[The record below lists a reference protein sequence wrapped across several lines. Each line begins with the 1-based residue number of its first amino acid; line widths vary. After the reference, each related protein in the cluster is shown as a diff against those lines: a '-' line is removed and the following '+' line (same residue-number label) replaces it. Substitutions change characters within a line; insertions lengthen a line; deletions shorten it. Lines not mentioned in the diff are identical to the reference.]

1 MTQDVF
7 SKVMGF
13 NESTVMGD
21 DLPVTGVTWY
31 DAAEFCNRL
40 SEIKGLEPA
49 YRFEQVTYKQGSG
62 RISSAVVVYDHL
74 LGRGLP
80 SADRRRMG
88 VRGTRRQQ
96 VGKLR
101 VCRRRRRQR
110 SLLEPEQRE
119 GRAAAP
125 VGTKQ
130 PNELGIHDM
139 SGNVYEWVY
148 DWKWPYGK
156 EPTGPETDPT
166 GAPGPEGLPSWEDYR
181 YQQGGDFKC
190 SDSSIYYIYSRINTP
205 DSKGDGIGF
214 RIALTKK

>member
-1 MTQDVF
+1 MHANVAARGGNR
-7 SKVMGF
+7 SENYVYAG
-13 NESTVMGD
+13 GD
-21 DLPVTGVTWY
+21 DANEVSW
-31 DAAEFCNRL
+31 NRNNA
-40 SEIKGLEPA
+40 KD
-49 YRFEQVTYKQGSG
+49 EQP
-62 RISSAVVVYDHL
+62 H
-74 LGRGLP
+74 
-80 SADRRRMG
+80 
-88 VRGTRRQQ
+88 
-96 VGKLR
+96 
-101 VCRRRRRQR
+101 
-110 SLLEPEQRE
+110 
-119 GRAAAP
+119 P

-181 YQQGGDFKC
+181 YQRGGDFKC